1 MLIPFNRTVQ
11 CVFWWYPRKVVP
23 LHRHSEKSSP
33 SDFLES
39 QELFT
44 IPSLLATHY
53 TLHTTRYS
61 LNTTHYSL
69 ITNHYS
75 LKKWTGNI
83 KYRKVKC
90 TPRNGKN
97 AGK

>member
-11 CVFWWYPRKVVP
+11 GVFWWYPRKVVP

-39 QELFT
+39 QELLT
-44 IPSLLATHY
+44 IPSLL
-53 TLHTTRYS
+53 
-61 LNTTHYSL
+61 TTHYSL
-69 ITNHYS
+69 LTKHYTLLATHYS

-90 TPRNGKN
+90 TPGNGKN

>member
-11 CVFWWYPRKVVP
+11 GVFWWYPRKVVP

-39 QELFT
+39 QELLT

-61 LNTTHYSL
+61 LHTTHYSL
-69 ITNHYS
+69 
-75 LKKWTGNI
+75 KKRTGNI

-90 TPRNGKN
+90 TPGNGKN

>member
-11 CVFWWYPRKVVP
+11 GVFWWYQRKVVP

-39 QELFT
+39 QELLT

-53 TLHTTRYS
+53 TL
-61 LNTTHYSL
+61 LTTHYS
-69 ITNHYS
+69 S

>member
-11 CVFWWYPRKVVP
+11 GVFWWYPRKVVP

-39 QELFT
+39 QELLT

-53 TLHTTRYS
+53 TLLTT
-61 LNTTHYSL
+61 
-69 ITNHYS
+69 HYS

>member
-1 MLIPFNRTVQ
+1 MLILFNRTMQ
-11 CVFWWYPRKVVP
+11 GVFWWYPRKVVP

-39 QELFT
+39 QELLT
-44 IPSLLATHY
+44 IPSLLTTHY
-53 TLHTTRYS
+53 TLLAT
-61 LNTTHYSL
+61 
-69 ITNHYS
+69 HYS

>member
-1 MLIPFNRTVQ
+1 MLILLNRTMQ
-11 CVFWWYPRKVVP
+11 GVFWWYPRKVVP

-39 QELFT
+39 QELLT

-53 TLHTTRYS
+53 TLHTTHYT
-61 LNTTHYSL
+61 LLTT
-69 ITNHYS
+69 HYS

-97 AGK
+97 AGKQLLY

>member
-1 MLIPFNRTVQ
+1 MQ
-11 CVFWWYPRKVVP
+11 GVFWWYPRKVVP

-39 QELFT
+39 QELLA

-53 TLHTTRYS
+53 TL
-61 LNTTHYSL
+61 LTTHYSL
-69 ITNHYS
+69 HTNHYS

-90 TPRNGKN
+90 TPGNGKN

>member
-1 MLIPFNRTVQ
+1 MLILFNRTVQ
-11 CVFWWYPRKVVP
+11 GVFWWYPRKVVP

-39 QELFT
+39 QELLT
-44 IPSLLATHY
+44 IPSLLTTHY
-53 TLHTTRYS
+53 TLHTT
-61 LNTTHYSL
+61 
-69 ITNHYS
+69 HYS

>member
-1 MLIPFNRTVQ
+1 MQ
-11 CVFWWYPRKVVP
+11 GVFWWHPRKVVP

-39 QELFT
+39 QELLA

-53 TLHTTRYS
+53 S
-61 LNTTHYSL
+61 LLTTHYS
-69 ITNHYS
+69 S
-75 LKKWTGNI
+75 LKKRTGNI

-90 TPRNGKN
+90 TPGNGKN

>member
-11 CVFWWYPRKVVP
+11 GVFWWYPRKVVP

-33 SDFLES
+33 SDFLEG
-39 QELFT
+39 QELLT
-44 IPSLLATHY
+44 IPSLLATRYTLLATHY
-53 TLHTTRYS
+53 TLHTT
-61 LNTTHYSL
+61 
-69 ITNHYS
+69 HYS

-90 TPRNGKN
+90 TPGNGKN

>member
-11 CVFWWYPRKVVP
+11 GVFWWYPRKVVP

-39 QELFT
+39 QELLA

-61 LNTTHYSL
+61 LHTT
-69 ITNHYS
+69 HYS

>member
-39 QELFT
+39 QELLT
-44 IPSLLATHY
+44 IPCYS
-53 TLHTTRYS
+53 LHTTRYS
-61 LNTTHYSL
+61 LHTT
-69 ITNHYS
+69 HYS

>member
-1 MLIPFNRTVQ
+1 MLILFNRTVQ
-11 CVFWWYPRKVVP
+11 GVFWWYPRKVVP

-39 QELFT
+39 QELLA

-61 LNTTHYSL
+61 LH
-69 ITNHYS
+69 TNHYS
-75 LKKWTGNI
+75 LKKRTGNI

>member
-11 CVFWWYPRKVVP
+11 GVFWWYPRKVVP

-39 QELFT
+39 QELLT
-44 IPSLLATHY
+44 IPSLL
-53 TLHTTRYS
+53 
-61 LNTTHYSL
+61 TTHYSL

-90 TPRNGKN
+90 TPGNGKN

>member
-11 CVFWWYPRKVVP
+11 GVFWWYPRKVVP

-39 QELFT
+39 QELLA

-53 TLHTTRYS
+53 TLHTT
-61 LNTTHYSL
+61 
-69 ITNHYS
+69 HYS
-75 LKKWTGNI
+75 LKNGQGTLSI
-83 KYRKVKC
+83 VK
-90 TPRNGKN
+90 
-97 AGK
+97 

>member
-1 MLIPFNRTVQ
+1 MLILFNRTVQ
-11 CVFWWYPRKVVP
+11 GVFWWYPRKVVP

-39 QELFT
+39 QELLT

-53 TLHTTRYS
+53 SLLTTHYS
-61 LNTTHYSL
+61 LHTTHYSL
-69 ITNHYS
+69 IT
-75 LKKWTGNI
+75 KKMTGNI

>member
-11 CVFWWYPRKVVP
+11 GVFWWYPRKVVP

-39 QELFT
+39 QELLA

-53 TLHTTRYS
+53 SLHTTRYS
-61 LNTTHYSL
+61 LH
-69 ITNHYS
+69 TNHYS

-90 TPRNGKN
+90 TPGNGKN

>member
-11 CVFWWYPRKVVP
+11 GVFWWYPRKVVP

-39 QELFT
+39 QELLA

-61 LNTTHYSL
+61 LH
-69 ITNHYS
+69 TNHYS

-90 TPRNGKN
+90 TPGNGKN

>member
-1 MLIPFNRTVQ
+1 MLILFNRTVQ

-39 QELFT
+39 QELLT

-53 TLHTTRYS
+53 SLHTT
-61 LNTTHYSL
+61 
-69 ITNHYS
+69 HYS

>member
-1 MLIPFNRTVQ
+1 MLILFNRTVQ
-11 CVFWWYPRKVVP
+11 GVFWWYPRKVVP

-39 QELFT
+39 QELLA

-61 LNTTHYSL
+61 LH
-69 ITNHYS
+69 TNHYS

>member
-1 MLIPFNRTVQ
+1 MLILFNGTVQ

-39 QELFT
+39 QELLT

-53 TLHTTRYS
+53 TL
-61 LNTTHYSL
+61 L
-69 ITNHYS
+69 TNHYS

-97 AGK
+97 AGKQLLY

>member
-11 CVFWWYPRKVVP
+11 GVFWWYPRKVVP

-39 QELFT
+39 QELLT
-44 IPSLLATHY
+44 IPSLLTTHY
-53 TLHTTRYS
+53 S
-61 LNTTHYSL
+61 LLTTHYSL
-69 ITNHYS
+69 ITTHK
-75 LKKWTGNI
+75 KKWTGNI

>member
-1 MLIPFNRTVQ
+1 MLILFNGTVQ
-11 CVFWWYPRKVVP
+11 GVFWWYPRKVVP

-39 QELFT
+39 QELLT
-44 IPSLLATHY
+44 IPSLLATRYSLLTKHY
-53 TLHTTRYS
+53 TL
-61 LNTTHYSL
+61 
-69 ITNHYS
+69 IT
-75 LKKWTGNI
+75 KKMDRNI
-83 KYRKVKC
+83 KHRKVKC

>member
-1 MLIPFNRTVQ
+1 MLIPFNGTVQ

-39 QELFT
+39 QELLT
-44 IPSLLATHY
+44 IPSLLTTHYTLLATHY
-53 TLHTTRYS
+53 TL
-61 LNTTHYSL
+61 L
-69 ITNHYS
+69 TNHYS
-75 LKKWTGNI
+75 LKKRTGNI

-90 TPRNGKN
+90 TPRNGRN

>member
-39 QELFT
+39 QELLT

-53 TLHTTRYS
+53 SLHTT
-61 LNTTHYSL
+61 HYTL
-69 ITNHYS
+69 LTNHYS

>member
-1 MLIPFNRTVQ
+1 MLISFNRTVQ
-11 CVFWWYPRKVVP
+11 GVFWWYPRKVVP

-33 SDFLES
+33 SDFLEG
-39 QELFT
+39 QELLT
-44 IPSLLATHY
+44 IPSLFATHY
-53 TLHTTRYS
+53 TLLTTRYS
-61 LNTTHYSL
+61 LH
-69 ITNHYS
+69 TNHYS

-90 TPRNGKN
+90 TPGNGKN

>member
-1 MLIPFNRTVQ
+1 MLIPFNGTVQ
-11 CVFWWYPRKVVP
+11 GVFWWYPRKVVP

-39 QELFT
+39 QELLT

-53 TLHTTRYS
+53 S
-61 LNTTHYSL
+61 LLATHYSL
-69 ITNHYS
+69 IT
-75 LKKWTGNI
+75 KKMTGNI

-97 AGK
+97 AGKLLLY

>member
-1 MLIPFNRTVQ
+1 MLIPFNETVQ

-39 QELFT
+39 QELLT

-53 TLHTTRYS
+53 TLITT
-61 LNTTHYSL
+61 
-69 ITNHYS
+69 HYS

-90 TPRNGKN
+90 TPGNGKN

>member
-11 CVFWWYPRKVVP
+11 GVFWWYQRKVVP

-39 QELFT
+39 QELLT

-53 TLHTTRYS
+53 TL
-61 LNTTHYSL
+61 LTTHYSL
-69 ITNHYS
+69 
-75 LKKWTGNI
+75 KKRTGNI

>member
-1 MLIPFNRTVQ
+1 MLILFNGTVQ
-11 CVFWWYPRKVVP
+11 GVFWWYPRKVVP
-23 LHRHSEKSSP
+23 LHRYSEKSSP

-39 QELFT
+39 QELLT

-53 TLHTTRYS
+53 TL
-61 LNTTHYSL
+61 L
-69 ITNHYS
+69 TNHYS

>member
-11 CVFWWYPRKVVP
+11 GVFWWYPRKVVP

-39 QELFT
+39 QELLT
-44 IPSLLATHY
+44 IPSLLTTPYTLHPTPYSLLTKHY
-53 TLHTTRYS
+53 TL
-61 LNTTHYSL
+61 L
-69 ITNHYS
+69 TNHYS

>member
-11 CVFWWYPRKVVP
+11 GVFWWYPRKVVP

-39 QELFT
+39 QELLA
-44 IPSLLATHY
+44 IPSLLATRYSLLTKHY
-53 TLHTTRYS
+53 TL
-61 LNTTHYSL
+61 L
-69 ITNHYS
+69 TNHYS

-83 KYRKVKC
+83 KYRKLKC
-90 TPRNGKN
+90 TPGNGKN

>member
-1 MLIPFNRTVQ
+1 MLILFNRTVQ
-11 CVFWWYPRKVVP
+11 GVFWWYPRKVVP

-39 QELFT
+39 QELLT

-53 TLHTTRYS
+53 TL
-61 LNTTHYSL
+61 LATHYTL
-69 ITNHYS
+69 LT
-75 LKKWTGNI
+75 KKWTGNI

-90 TPRNGKN
+90 TPGNGKN

>member
-11 CVFWWYPRKVVP
+11 GVFWWYPRKVVP

-39 QELFT
+39 QELLT
-44 IPSLLATHY
+44 IPSLLTTHYTLLATHY
-53 TLHTTRYS
+53 TLHTT
-61 LNTTHYSL
+61 
-69 ITNHYS
+69 HYS

>member
-11 CVFWWYPRKVVP
+11 GVFWWYPRKVVP

-39 QELFT
+39 QELLT

-53 TLHTTRYS
+53 S
-61 LNTTHYSL
+61 LLTTHYSL
-69 ITNHYS
+69 IT
-75 LKKWTGNI
+75 KKI

-90 TPRNGKN
+90 TPGNGKN